1 MKIIDSNFNNHHT
14 VLIIDRS
21 IIENLNNYLKKYS
34 TNKKFIIITQKNIY
48 KIFESSFKKIESNC
62 NFKIIFINNDES
74 AKSLNSYNNTI
85 KKLIEFNCDRKTTL
99 IAFGGGVVGD
109 LAGFVGST
117 YMRGIEFIQIP
128 TTMLSM
134 IDSSIGGKNGVN
146 LSNGKNLIGTFYQP
160 KLILIDPT
168 LIKTLP
174 KKEIVSALGEMIK
187 YSVISN
193 VEFLK
198 YINKNIYKIINRQ
211 DIDII
216 ESAIERCVKIKLSI
230 VEEDEKDENIRQILN
245 YGHTLAHALENN
257 LGYGKISHGEA
268 VAYGILT
275 ASYLSMKI
283 QKLSLKEYQIIYD
296 SIKKLSLSI
305 ITNVNIDKL
314 IKVMYNDKK
323 NSNKN
328 IYFVLI
334 EKIGVP
340 KINNIIDEN
349 EIIEAIKQNEYI
361 SC

>member
-1 MKIIDSNFNNHHT
+1 M
-14 VLIIDRS
+14 
-21 IIENLNNYLKKYS
+21 IE
-34 TNKKFIIITQKNIY
+34 
-48 KIFESSFKKIESNC
+48 
-62 NFKIIFINNDES
+62 
-74 AKSLNSYNNTI
+74 
-85 KKLIEFNCDRKTTL
+85 KLTL

-257 LGYGKISHGEA
+257 LGYGKISHGEV

-296 SIKKLSLSI
+296 SIKKLSLSV
-305 ITNVNIDKL
+305 ITNVNIHKL

-323 NSNKN
+323 IVIK
-328 IYFVLI
+328 IYIL
-334 EKIGVP
+334 
-340 KINNIIDEN
+340 
-349 EIIEAIKQNEYI
+349 Y
-361 SC
+361 